1 MNRKEYLA
9 TLNQPAPES
18 ADFEDKHHPVF
29 LSLAEYLAMRRKCAE
44 YEESENISDYL
55 TEEDYRLFDQNFE
68 NALHDALYKDN
79 EFEKDEVERSIEMM
93 KSVNWTWAHGLT
105 SNRKPS
111 TPTCEEFI
119 STIRYCYE
127 SCFNS
132 GSAHSF
138 CGTGGISV
146 EIDIL
151 DHFVKIQFSSIDVF
165 AFDGDDSH

>member
-9 TLNQPAPES
+9 TLNQPVPES
-18 ADFEDKHHPVF
+18 TDFGDKHHPVF
-29 LSLAEYLAMRRKCAE
+29 LSMNEYLTMRRKCAE
-44 YEESENISDYL
+44 YEESENITEYL

-68 NALHDALYKDN
+68 NALQDALYKDN
-79 EFEKDEVERSIEMM
+79 DFEKNEVERSIEMM
-93 KSVNWTWAHGLT
+93 KATNWTWAHGLT

-111 TPTCEEFI
+111 TPDCKEFI
-119 STIRYCYE
+119 DTIRYCYE

-132 GSAHSF
+132 GSAHGF
-138 CGTGGISV
+138 CATGGVSV

-165 AFDGDDSH
+165 AFDGDDAH